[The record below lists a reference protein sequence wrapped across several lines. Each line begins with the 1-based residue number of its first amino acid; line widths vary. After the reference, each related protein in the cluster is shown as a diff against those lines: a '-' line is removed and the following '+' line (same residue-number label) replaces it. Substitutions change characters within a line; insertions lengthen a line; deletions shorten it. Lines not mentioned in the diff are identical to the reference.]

1 MKIVISDIET
11 NGLNNSDKLWIC
23 GGKDI
28 TTGETV
34 RFDNCHEDEVAR
46 REAIKWYESAD
57 LIVGH
62 NFVQFDA
69 PMLNKLLK
77 PRLIDPRKI
86 VDTLLISRLVNYDI
100 ETPKGAKFPHSLQA
114 WGIRLNKHK
123 GDFHEFDK
131 FSIKM
136 VDYWYQDIEVTES
149 LYDHFNDIIWS
160 PDWRKSLRTEHDVQI
175 ELVRTQYYGFFFDKS
190 KAEFLLNSV
199 KTKMS
204 TLEEQFQVD
213 FPPKLTEVNRVK
225 YRLKKDGDEMATVVR
240 AKEKYAITNIEGDDL
255 VCLDWIEF
263 NPGSSKDRIDVLWDA
278 GWKPVDKTKTA
289 INFSRKKIGDPYGKS
304 VASMDKDF
312 YNQKKKDLDRYG
324 FTVSEANLSTL
335 PETAP
340 TGAKA
345 LAQWLTLE
353 GRRSSLVEWLGQCGD
368 DLRIHGRINNI
379 GAWTGRCAH
388 KDPNTA
394 NISSPFHGEPKS
406 AVDEVKKQFD
416 VHLRSCWTVPSGS
429 WLVGTDADGIQLRV
443 LADYLWRHFDAD
455 QYAQAIMTGRKEDE
469 TDIHNVNKRALGVP
483 DATRDMAKTF
493 IYAWLLGA
501 GMAKTAQILKINFNY
516 ANIARERFE
525 KSIDGLYSLKNQLVP
540 YIADQ
545 GYFTGYD
552 GRRVPVPNAHKT
564 LAGILQNGEAC
575 LMKHSLLKWHDKAR
589 QEGIKFKMVGF
600 IHDEYQVEVT
610 GTEEEAKR
618 LGQIQADCMLE
629 TGQELGFKIPTPGSY
644 DIGKNWAETH

>member
-57 LIVGH
+57 LIIGH

-149 LYDHFNDIIWS
+149 LYDHFNNIIWS

-213 FPPKLTEVNRVK
+213 FPPKLTEVNRIK
-225 YRLKKDGDEMATVVR
+225 YRLKKDGGEMATVIR
-240 AKEKYAITNIEGDDL
+240 AKEKYAITNVEDDDL

-263 NPGSSKDRIDVLWDA
+263 NPGSSKDRIDVLWGA

-304 VASMDKDF
+304 VASMDEDF

-353 GRRSSLVEWLGQCGD
+353 GRRSSLVEWIGQCGD

-394 NISSPFHGEPKS
+394 NISSPFHGQPKS

-416 VHLRSCWTVPSGS
+416 VHLRSCWTVPSDS

-455 QYAQAIMTGRKEDE
+455 QYAQAIMKGKKEDE
-469 TDIHNVNKRALGVP
+469 TDIHNVNKKALDVP
-483 DATRDMAKTF
+483 NGTRDMAKTF

-501 GMAKTAQILKINFNY
+501 GVAKTGQILKVNMKE
-516 ANIARERFE
+516 AQEARTRFE
-525 KSIDGLYSLKNQLVP
+525 MSIDGLYNLKNTLVP
-540 YIADQ
+540 YIAEQ

-610 GTEEEAKR
+610 GTEEEAR
-618 LGQIQADCMLE
+618 TLGQIQADCMLE

>member
-1 MKIVISDIET
+1 MRIVVSDIET
-11 NGLNNSDKLWIC
+11 NGLNESDKLWIC
-23 GGKDI
+23 GGKDL
-28 TTGETV
+28 TTGKIS

-69 PMLNKLLK
+69 PMLNKLLQ

-131 FSIKM
+131 FSIEM

-149 LYDHFNDIIWS
+149 LFSHFNDIIWS

-175 ELVRTQYYGFFFDKS
+175 ELVRTQHYGFFFDKT

-199 KTKMS
+199 KTKMH

-225 YRLKKDGDEMATVVR
+225 YRLKKDGGEMATVIR
-240 AKEKYAITNIEGDDL
+240 AKEKYAMTNVEDDDL
-255 VCLDWIEF
+255 VCFDWIEF
-263 NPGSSKDRIDVLWDA
+263 NPGSAKDRIDVLWDA

-304 VASMDKDF
+304 VAAMDEDF

-324 FTVSEANLSTL
+324 FTVSEANLGTL

-353 GRRSSLVEWLGQCGD
+353 GRRSSLVEWLGQCGN

-416 VHLRSCWTVPSGS
+416 VHLRACWTVPSDS

-443 LADYLWRHFDAD
+443 LADYLWRHFEAD
-455 QYAQAIMTGRKEDE
+455 QYAQAIMKGKKEDE
-469 TDIHNVNKRALGVP
+469 TDIHNVNKKALAVP
-483 DATRDMAKTF
+483 NGTRDMAKTF

-501 GMAKTAQILKINFNY
+501 GVAKTGQILKVNMKE
-516 ANIARERFE
+516 AQAARTRFE
-525 KSIDGLYSLKNQLVP
+525 MSIDGLYNLKNQLVP
-540 YIADQ
+540 YIAEQ

-575 LMKHSLLKWHDKAR
+575 LMKHSLLKWHSRAR

-629 TGQELGFKIPTPGSY
+629 TGQDLGFKIPTPGSY